1 MACVKDLSFSADQFR
16 LSLSP
21 ANVLP
26 IMKYPVE
33 HIITLSFRAPGIP
46 IRRDVPCDNV
56 FVL

>member
-1 MACVKDLSFSADQFR
+1 MACVKDLSFSVDQFC

-33 HIITLSFRAPGIP
+33 HIITLSVRAPGTY
-46 IRRDVPCDNV
+46 IRRDVPSDNV
-56 FVL
+56 FML